1 MACKTI
7 SYFDQKPSDIGSKE
21 NSKEAAQREMDILGK
36 LKHDNIVGYVD
47 FVLDEPNHKAFL
59 YMEFC
64 AGGSVQD
71 FIAKKKA

>member
-1 MACKTI
+1 MARKTI
-7 SYFDQKPSDIGSKE
+7 SYSQKTSDIGSKE
-21 NSKEAAQREMDILGK
+21 NNKEAVRREIDILGK

-71 FIAKKKA
+71 FIEKKKM